1 MAAVKILEEL
11 PASWERVLR
20 HTLVQGRDGNH
31 YKVIS
36 FQLYDKT
43 PPPEFPNW
51 EVNVEQVDERGQRR
65 VLVQPVLKRFFDK
78 KLALDF
84 HAKLLENFD
93 DFLHL
98 VEPKKEEHKAK
109 AAETKDAGH

>member
-1 MAAVKILEEL
+1 VKILEEL
-11 PASWERVLR
+11 KPEWERVLR
-20 HTLVQGRDGNH
+20 HTYVQGRDGKH
-31 YKVIS
+31 YKVLTV
-36 FQLYDKT
+36 QLYDKQ

-51 EVNVEQVDERGQRR
+51 EVNVEETDDRGKRR

-84 HAKLLENFD
+84 HGKLLETFD

-98 VEPKKEEHKAK
+98 VEPKKEEHKPAAK
-109 AAETKDAGH
+109 AAEAKGDGH